1 MFSHYT
7 NKKSAII
14 DLVNEMLQLYNYMC
28 KSDKSNRLH
37 DPMCCPNVSPWE
49 TPYTYLS
56 WLLLNIF

>member
-14 DLVNEMLQLYNYMC
+14 DLLNEMLQLYNYMC

-37 DPMCCPNVSPWE
+37 DPMCCPNVSYPGRHHI
-49 TPYTYLS
+49 P
-56 WLLLNIF
+56 IHHGCC